1 MQSKKVILS
10 TCLLCG
16 ALLSATAVQ
25 AVEAAPAPTVEAVNK
40 EASASLDSSR
50 IIPLAYGEDTSE
62 VEKSVKIKATYDK
75 ATNKVNFEVVF
86 NPDRERW
93 FTSRVYI
100 FLPANMTSMSKINVS
115 TQTGWTK
122 DYEPEQFFKEE
133 GTEGVLYG
141 ILKVVDRGQV
151 TYKDTLK
158 ALNFKTYYEEING
171 IGNYRDTYKFS
182 LAMKDGF
189 QMDDLYFLAAL
200 ANSQYSY
207 VRVKA
212 VIPTPDAIPKH
223 KKPSA
228 PKEEEPK
235 KDQPEKPQKDQ
246 EVTPPKTPESPKD
259 TPQENPPAPKDEPKA
274 ETPAPDD
281 SSKGKDD
288 STPLDPEGPK
298 DNGESTPKQEIPEEK
313 PEQNDS
319 PEDKGEEA
327 PAPQEPDSMEPKEE
341 DTPPQPPQTDEN
353 PESPE
358 EPKEEQ
364 PSPENI
370 PDSPEMEKPEQPNP
384 EEEQPKQPTPPQND
398 QPKEEENTAPMIPE
412 EPKEDGGEPEPAP
425 APKEPES
432 MEPKEEDTPPQ
443 PPQTDEAPESKDN
456 GESTPKQEI
465 PEDKPEQNDS
475 QAPKDDP
482 KTENPAPQEPD
493 NTQPKEKE
501 IPQQPKVDVKTEVK
515 VVDVDF
521 PKQRKEDPQLEKG
534 QTRVERGEKG
544 TERITYQVEYT
555 NGKETKRTVTKRER
569 LKEPKT
575 EITYV
580 GTKPVERVEHIVEA
594 EVLPFKTIRRAN
606 PELFEGLENVVTKG
620 QNGTA
625 FVTYKITKVDGAP
638 TKKEKVSTK
647 VQTPAVDQVV
657 EYGTKKRPV
666 IVKSEVK
673 ETQVILHSTKKIEN
687 ANLEKGKTRTLV
699 AGQNGEK
706 VITYAVVTVDG
717 VETKREKIN
726 ELITKPAVDTVIE
739 IGTKET
745 TQISAPMPK
754 TPEKDSGTKAK
765 PDMKP
770 EKAPADTD
778 LGNKIPD
785 QSAKT
790 PSASSDKLTG
800 SNTQPVAEQKERKEL
815 PQTNEATSLLSLLGS
830 FLLTG
835 SLLTIKSKRRRD

>member
-16 ALLSATAVQ
+16 ALLSASAVQ
-25 AVEAAPAPTVEAVNK
+25 AVEAASVPAVETAKAEEQVP
-40 EASASLDSSR
+40 LDPSR
-50 IIPLAYGEDTSE
+50 IIPLAYGEDPSK
-62 VEKSVKIKATYDK
+62 VSKSVDIKATYDK
-75 ATNKVNFEVVF
+75 TTNKVNFVVTF
-86 NPDRERW
+86 NPSEENWTW
-93 FTSRVYI
+93 FLSRVYM
-100 FLPANMTSMSKINVS
+100 FLPANAVSFSEIGVKS
-115 TQTGWTK
+115 TQGRDETIATDKSFKDTGT
-122 DYEPEQFFKEE
+122 Q
-133 GTEGVLYG
+133 GVLYG
-141 ILKVVDRGQV
+141 IIDAVNRGQ
-151 TYKDTLK
+151 TDYKSTLK
-158 ALNFKTYYEEING
+158 DLNFKSFYVGYSDVLTSKHTY
-171 IGNYRDTYKFS
+171 TFS
-182 LAMKDGF
+182 LDMKKDF
-189 QMDDLYFLAAL
+189 QFNELYFLAAMTTP
-200 ANSQYSY
+200 SYSY

-212 VIPTPDAIPKH
+212 VVPTEHPPKT
-223 KKPSA
+223 PEA
-228 PKEEEPK
+228 PKDNE
-235 KDQPEKPQKDQ
+235 QPENPQK
-246 EVTPPKTPESPKD
+246 EKEETPPKTPEAPKD
-259 TPQENPPAPKDEPKA
+259 TPQENPPVPKDEPKA

-288 STPLDPEGPK
+288 STPLNPESPK

-327 PAPQEPDSMEPKEE
+327 PAPKEPESMEPKE

-358 EPKEEQ
+358 EPKENEQ
-364 PSPENI
+364 PAPENN
-370 PDSPEMEKPEQPNP
+370 PESPEMDQPEQPNP
-384 EEEQPKQPTPPQND
+384 EEEQPKLPTPPQND
-398 QPKEEENTAPMIPE
+398 HPKEDGSTAPMIPE
-412 EPKEDGGEPEPAP
+412 APKEDDGQPEPAP
-425 APKEPES
+425 APD
-432 MEPKEEDTPPQ
+432 DTPKDKEDVPL
-443 PPQTDEAPESKDN
+443 APESPKEN
-456 GESTPKQEI
+456 GESAPKQDEQI
-465 PEDKPEQNDS
+465 PENKPEQNDS

-482 KTENPAPQEPD
+482 KAENPAPNDSPDKGEEAPTPKEPD

-501 IPQQPKVDVKTEVK
+501 IPQQPK
-515 VVDVDF
+515 
-521 PKQRKEDPQLEKG
+521 
-534 QTRVERGEKG
+534 
-544 TERITYQVEYT
+544 
-555 NGKETKRTVTKRER
+555 
-569 LKEPKT
+569 
-575 EITYV
+575 
-580 GTKPVERVEHIVEA
+580 VEHIVEA

-625 FVTYKITKVDGAP
+625 FVTYKITKVNGAP
-638 TKKEKVSTK
+638 TKKEKVSTQ

-673 ETQVILHSTKKIEN
+673 ETQVILHGTKKIEN

-745 TQISAPMPK
+745 TQTLNPTPMPK

-765 PDMKP
+765 PDMKS
-770 EKAPADTD
+770 EKAPADTG

-800 SNTQPVAEQKERKEL
+800 SNTQPMTEQKERKEL

-835 SLLTIKSKRRRD
+835 GLLTIKSKRRRD